1 MPMRKRVLVLTGL
14 WLPLTCFGLAAA
26 IPSTATADAYGVG
39 SRIPPV
45 SAEDQHGTPHRI
57 DASVRIVLFSRDMP
71 GGDVLKSALEESDP
85 DLLDRAGA
93 VYVADIS
100 RMPRLVTRLFA
111 LPGMRRRPL
120 RMLLDRDG
128 TLTRDFPDM
137 EGKATLIHLDSLR
150 VVRIEYIDSPEL
162 VRRSLD
168 SGSRPEPSDPAPP
181 SD

>member
-1 MPMRKRVLVLTGL
+1 MRKRGLVLTGL

-26 IPSTATADAYGVG
+26 IPSLATADAYGVG
-39 SRIPPV
+39 SRIPPL

-57 DASVRIVLFSRDMP
+57 DASVRIVLFSRDML

-85 DLLDRAGA
+85 
-93 VYVADIS
+93 
-100 RMPRLVTRLFA
+100 
-111 LPGMRRRPL
+111 
-120 RMLLDRDG
+120 
-128 TLTRDFPDM
+128 
-137 EGKATLIHLDSLR
+137 R